1 MTRTSR
7 ATLLNL
13 GIVALLVAGNPADYA
28 AQGGQ
33 ASTQGPT
40 QVSVAVPPGP
50 QDPMP
55 PTRQGLGP
63 QTPPLAP
70 MAVSQLE
77 EARRPDA
84 FEQTLSL
91 SFAEPIAVRE
101 LLLMLVR
108 DTDLSVVTDPDVD
121 GTFTGELKNV
131 TLRHALDLILRP
143 LDLEPRISEHVL
155 RVSKRQMIT
164 RIFDINYVAARRM
177 GGGFGGGFGMMGGF
191 NGGFGGGM
199 GGGLGYGGA
208 GYGGFGGGMGGYNGY
223 GSGFG
228 ANQGAGDV
236 FDEISTGL
244 QTLLSGDGRH
254 NLDRK
259 AGLLQVTDYPEVLD
273 KIAIYLE
280 TYETRALRQVHI
292 MAKVIEVEMR
302 EEFSAGIDWG
312 TVFRSAG
319 NTVSVTQQL
328 APTRGGSAF
337 TMGVNIRDFQGLLE
351 AFASQGKVNVMAS
364 PYVMAMNNEPAVM
377 RVGTQDVFF
386 VTTSQVDAGSGT
398 LLQTSVVPQTVTEGI
413 MLNVT
418 PQISADGIIHLSI
431 TPTITERTGT
441 ATSRLGDQVPIVSV
455 RETDTL
461 VRVHEG
467 ETIVIAGLMQE
478 RAMVDK
484 AKVPVLGDVPVIGG
498 LFRREERSKRKTD
511 LVILLTPTMMSPG
524 ELAANAAADQQR
536 VYEEQRKP
544 ARK

>member
-155 RVSKRQMIT
+155 RVSKRQMMT
-164 RIFDINYVAARRM
+164 RIFDINYVAARRTGM
-177 GGGFGGGFGMMGGF
+177 GYGGGFGGFG
-191 NGGFGGGM
+191 
-199 GGGLGYGGA
+199 GYGGA
-208 GYGGFGGGMGGYNGY
+208 FGSGYGGGGTGGLGVNSGLGLLGGY
-223 GSGFG
+223 GSNGMTNSYG
-228 ANQGAGDV
+228 GEGDV
-236 FDEISTGL
+236 FQEIAEGL
-244 QTLLSGDGRH
+244 GTLLSGDGRH

-273 KIAIYLE
+273 KIAVYLE

-302 EEFSAGIDWG
+302 DEFSAGVDWG

-319 NTVSVTQQL
+319 NTVSVTQRL
-328 APTRGGSAF
+328 APAR
-337 TMGVNIRDFQGLLE
+337 
-351 AFASQGKVNVMAS
+351 
-364 PYVMAMNNEPAVM
+364 
-377 RVGTQDVFF
+377 
-386 VTTSQVDAGSGT
+386 
-398 LLQTSVVPQTVTEGI
+398 
-413 MLNVT
+413 
-418 PQISADGIIHLSI
+418 
-431 TPTITERTGT
+431 
-441 ATSRLGDQVPIVSV
+441 
-455 RETDTL
+455 
-461 VRVHEG
+461 
-467 ETIVIAGLMQE
+467 
-478 RAMVDK
+478 
-484 AKVPVLGDVPVIGG
+484 
-498 LFRREERSKRKTD
+498 
-511 LVILLTPTMMSPG
+511 
-524 ELAANAAADQQR
+524 AAAPSR
-536 VYEEQRKP
+536 W
-544 ARK
+544 A